1 VSTPLP
7 YQLTDTL
14 RNLVESEGLPAL
26 PSASIMLMRNPHS
39 QSPVTEKLAE
49 YIGEG
54 FRL

>member
-1 VSTPLP
+1 
-7 YQLTDTL
+7 
-14 RNLVESEGLPAL
+14 
-26 PSASIMLMRNPHS
+26 MRNPHS